1 MSRFRTSNSAR
12 PDRAEQTDAM
22 RTHPLE
28 QPLLVVLSAPSGA
41 GKTTLCQQLLEA
53 RPAFAR
59 AITCT
64 TRPPRTGERDGVDY
78 HFLTPEH
85 FQERLDR
92 GDFLEHATVYNRSYG
107 TLRSEVIATQSYAE
121 GLAKSV

>member
-1 MSRFRTSNSAR
+1 M
-12 PDRAEQTDAM
+12 
-22 RTHPLE
+22 
-28 QPLLVVLSAPSGA
+28 LSAPSGA

-53 RPAFAR
+53 RPGFAR
-59 AITCT
+59 AVTCT
-64 TRPPRTGERDGVDY
+64 TRPPRTGEQDGADY

-107 TLRSEVIATQSYAE
+107 TLRSEVMEKLTQ
-121 GLAKSV
+121 GRDVLLTVDVQ